1 MNVKPPEDR
10 LEGLRIFIV
19 EDEAVIAM
27 ALEDMLAD
35 LGCTVVDVA
44 GTLTQAMGRV
54 EAMASEADGA
64 ILDVN
69 LGGEKSYPV
78 ADALHRL
85 AMPFFFT
92 TGYDPSSLDER
103 YREMPILGKPV
114 HPAALAGAL
123 NGLRERRGA

>member
-1 MNVKPPEDR
+1 
-10 LEGLRIFIV
+10 
-19 EDEAVIAM
+19 M
-27 ALEDMLAD
+27 ALEDLLAD

-44 GTLTQAMGRV
+44 GTLSQAMDRV

-92 TGYDPSSLDER
+92 TGYDPSSLDEP
-103 YREMPILGKPV
+103 YRAMQILAKPV
-114 HPAALAGAL
+114 HRAALAGAL
-123 NGLRERRGA
+123 NELRDRRARDGLP